1 MMSDKFNEQQEP
13 PLQVEIVDTENA
25 QYLKNLGD
33 IELRN
38 GQYFVAIQYYEQ
50 ALEFNKRDVAI
61 KCNKA
66 HAHNKVEQ
74 FDEAIRESKESIKI
88 DPKFAK
94 GYKRLHQSMIPLGI
108 LSECRTYIKFGIE
121 KHGLQQE
128 LSEDLKNV
136 EDLINTERV
145 VERCKNL

>member
-1 MMSDKFNEQQEP
+1 
-13 PLQVEIVDTENA
+13 
-25 QYLKNLGD
+25 LGD

-74 FDEAIRESKESIKI
+74 FDEAIKESKESIKI
-88 DPKFAK
+88 DPIFAK
-94 GYKRLHQSMIPLGI
+94 GYKRLHQSMIPLGL
-108 LSECRTYIKFGIE
+108 LSECRTFIKFGIE
-121 KHGLQQE
+121 KHGLQQD
-128 LSEDLKNV
+128 LSEDLKTI

-145 VERCKNL
+145 IERCRNL

>member
-1 MMSDKFNEQQEP
+1 MMSDNFYEQQEP

-50 ALEFNKRDVAI
+50 ALEFNKHDVAI

-74 FDEAIRESKESIKI
+74 FDEAI
-88 DPKFAK
+88 
-94 GYKRLHQSMIPLGI
+94 
-108 LSECRTYIKFGIE
+108 
-121 KHGLQQE
+121 
-128 LSEDLKNV
+128 
-136 EDLINTERV
+136 
-145 VERCKNL
+145 